1 MKIEIENI
9 IKEAC
14 PQLQI
19 GVIRAN
25 ITNGPSPAELWTEI
39 DSECNRI
46 KQVYELSDI
55 NKRPAILA
63 TRNIYKYFGK
73 DPNRYRVSS
82 EALCRRIVKNM
93 GLYRINTLVDIINLV
108 SIRTGYAIGGFDADK
123 IIGDVRLGV
132 GKAGE
137 IFHGIGRGELNM
149 EGIPLYRDTIGG
161 IGSPTSDE
169 ERTKMTEETTCIQ
182 VMINNYGEEIPMEE
196 SIDFTLMLLR
206 KYANAKEENAYILN
220 AAE

>member
-1 MKIEIENI
+1 
-9 IKEAC
+9 
-14 PQLQI
+14 
-19 GVIRAN
+19 
-25 ITNGPSPAELWTEI
+25 
-39 DSECNRI
+39 
-46 KQVYELSDI
+46 
-55 NKRPAILA
+55 
-63 TRNIYKYFGK
+63 
-73 DPNRYRVSS
+73 
-82 EALCRRIVKNM
+82 M

>member
-39 DSECNRI
+39 DSEITGSNKCMNYPI
-46 KQVYELSDI
+46 SI
-55 NKRPAILA
+55 NDRLYWLPEIFINILD
-63 TRNIYKYFGK
+63 K

-137 IFHGIGRGELNM
+137 IFHGIGRGELTWKVFLFIAILS
-149 EGIPLYRDTIGG
+149 EQQA
-161 IGSPTSDE
+161 SPTSDE